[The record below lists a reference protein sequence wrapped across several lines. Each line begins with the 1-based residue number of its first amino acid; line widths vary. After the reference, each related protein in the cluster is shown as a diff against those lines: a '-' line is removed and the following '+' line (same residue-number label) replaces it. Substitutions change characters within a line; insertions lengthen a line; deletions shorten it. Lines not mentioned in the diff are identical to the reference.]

1 MHILYSCKAWIEY
14 IYTVHVVCQSQQTK
28 TIFCCI
34 IKLKF
39 IIDQFQLAAVKTLYI
54 HTHNLVLP
62 LPTIHL
68 LCLVLYILSV
78 QGNSLTID
86 TSNNSLRTDWVM
98 IGYTHNK
105 HSMRERERACAW
117 AQVYSQSDTRYFL
130 VLPYHCLI
138 NWYLVLTFYYLL
150 IFIIITTTTDHSCN
164 MRTSKTL
171 WDK

>member
-68 LCLVLYILSV
+68 LRLVLYMLSV

-105 HSMRERERACAW
+105 HSMTERERESVCM
-117 AQVYSQSDTRYFL
+117 SSGLQSVRHSIL
-130 VLPYHCLI
+130 SGPSLPLSDQLISCSDILLFIDIYYYYHYH
-138 NWYLVLTFYYLL
+138 WPLL
-150 IFIIITTTTDHSCN
+150 QYEN
-164 MRTSKTL
+164 K
-171 WDK
+171 